1 MATEKQL
8 AYCNKLKGKKL
19 SEEHRK
25 KLSFSRTLEGY
36 VDRLGIKE
44 GTKAYY
50 DKNKKL
56 SVGVE
61 SLRER
66 GYTEEEILDIRQKHA
81 DKSKIT
87 KKSMMTKYGNVL
99 GLEKYDNW
107 KTRQKRSSKRSIE
120 YWLREFDGNKTLA
133 NEALRIHQ
141 SKDIKFFIDRYGEI
155 DGVIKYE
162 NYVKAKTKSF
172 QNRTFNNSKT
182 ELEIGQKISE
192 LISENMHIAPHRYY
206 IFLDDIEQQIL
217 NKKFIIPDMTI
228 PDLKIAIEYY
238 GDYWHC
244 SEEMFEDETVI
255 HPFIKKSVKE
265 IREHDKRKLE
275 VLNNK
280 GWKVIVIWEHD
291 YKENKE
297 ETIKKVLNEYS
308 KMD

>member
-8 AYCNKLKGKKL
+8 AYWNKLKGKKL

-25 KLSFSRTLEGY
+25 NLSRSRTLEGY
-36 VDRLGIKE
+36 IDRLGSKE

-50 DKNKKL
+50 EKNKKL

-61 SLRER
+61 SLRNR
-66 GYTEEEILDIRQKHA
+66 GYTEKQIVDIRDNHRNKSMVTKESFISKYGEEIGI
-81 DKSKIT
+81 
-87 KKSMMTKYGNVL
+87 
-99 GLEKYDNW
+99 EKYNNIQI
-107 KTRQKRSSKRSIE
+107 KKKKNNHRRYE
-120 YWLREFDGNKTLA
+120 YWLSFFNGDKLLA
-133 NEALRIHQ
+133 KEALRNVQ
-141 SKDIKFFIDRYGEI
+141 SRDKNFFISRYGEI

-162 NYVKAKTKSF
+162 NHVKAKTKSF

-192 LISENMHIAPHRYY
+192 LISEKMYISPHRYY
-206 IFLDDIEQQIL
+206 IFLDDEEQNIL
-217 NKKFIIPDMTI
+217 NKKFLIPDMTI

-244 SEEMFEDETVI
+244 SEEMFEDDTVI

-265 IREHDKRKLE
+265 IREHDKRKLK

-280 GWKVIVIWEHD
+280 GWKVIVIWEND
-291 YKENKE
+291 YKDNKNKIIGE
-297 ETIKKVLNEYS
+297 ILNEIN
-308 KMD
+308 K